1 MALLTAAANNAKT
14 AKDGKN
20 ILGAIQHLPPYTKS
34 GANFCAFAHKAND
47 KEAREFLEGGGNIA
61 VVFAIKKG
69 DPLPATFW
77 GFPVHDADKS
87 DWRFQDAPGGT
98 VQGVR
103 SKGKA
108 KKTDSTKPCW
118 MYCLDESGRGVFDN
132 VQEARQR
139 RAALFLNDRPAYKAM
154 LVKEVRALERKA
166 KREDKIPA
174 VRLNGTS
181 DLRWE
186 RIFPELFEMFPDV
199 QFYDYTKVPG
209 RVVPSNYH
217 ITFSLQFIRSGEAS

>member
-47 KEAREFLEGGGNIA
+47 KEAREFLEDGGNIA
-61 VVFAIKKG
+61 VVFAVKKG

-108 KKTDSTKPCW
+108 KKKMKSARTS
-118 MYCLDESGRGVFDN
+118 RNFD
-132 VQEARQR
+132 
-139 RAALFLNDRPAYKAM
+139 DRDNGSSDG
-154 LVKEVRALERKA
+154 KEFDAPLEDWQFDAPFEECENRK
-166 KREDKIPA
+166 
-174 VRLNGTS
+174 
-181 DLRWE
+181 
-186 RIFPELFEMFPDV
+186 RI
-199 QFYDYTKVPG
+199 
-209 RVVPSNYH
+209 
-217 ITFSLQFIRSGEAS
+217 